1 MAADPKTEEFTPSR
15 RRGWRAMVAAPVA
28 WLAQGTIGWF
38 IAAHTCA
45 EETRR
50 ISPATARIWIGAIT
64 IVAIFVAVAGLM
76 ASRHLWRTP
85 MVVTESGAVPAAVT
99 ERVRFVGMV
108 GLVICVTLT
117 LGLVLAGFPMIW
129 VRGCGEAR

>member
-1 MAADPKTEEFTPSR
+1 
-15 RRGWRAMVAAPVA
+15 MVAAPVA

-64 IVAIFVAVAGLM
+64 IVAIVVSVAGLM
-76 ASRHLWRTP
+76 ASRQLWRAP
-85 MVVTESGAVPAAVT
+85 MVATESGAVPAAVT
-99 ERVRFVGMV
+99 ERVRFVGLV

-117 LGLVLAGFPMIW
+117 LGLVLAGFPMIL